1 MTADKIEMLG
11 ILMSEVPLAPAS
23 LPRYAANLF
32 AGLTEDEALGPPP
45 PPSPSFNPWAA
56 PPFFFLYSLCKLC
69 CKIKKKNASCR

>member
-11 ILMSEVPLAPAS
+11 ILMSEVPLAPAP

-45 PPSPSFNPWAA
+45 PPSPSFNP
-56 PPFFFLYSLCKLC
+56 SSSS
-69 CKIKKKNASCR
+69 IT